1 MSTVPLGGQVVPD
14 PGRPGS
20 FLVQVGGADQSHVD
34 VQDPT
39 HLEFPYVRRMGD
51 VLDALPPMTQDR
63 RRRVV
68 HVGGAGMTLARYVS
82 ATRPGTAQVVLEPD
96 TALTAQVREHLPLPR
111 GSGIKVR
118 PVDGRSGIAA
128 LGDGSADVV
137 VVDAFVGA
145 QVPAELVTLAFLAD
159 VHRALRPD
167 GLLLMNVGDR
177 APFVWTGRL
186 LAGIERV
193 FAEAVVAAEP
203 ATLKGRRPGNLL
215 VVAGSTSVPWR
226 TVSAHAARQ
235 PFGYRVVPPDGLR
248 SRFGAPPPFTD
259 EDTEPSPAPPSGA
272 TFFA

>member
-1 MSTVPLGGQVVPD
+1 MSAPGDAGPVVPD

-34 VQDPT
+34 LQDPT

-51 VLDALPPMTQDR
+51 VLDALPALAQDR

-68 HVGGAGMTLARYVS
+68 HVGGAGMTLARYVC

-96 TALTAQVREHLPLPR
+96 EALTAEVREHLPLPR
-111 GSGIKVR
+111 GSGVKVR
-118 PVDGRSGIAA
+118 PADGRSGIAA
-128 LGDGSADVV
+128 MVDGYADVV
-137 VVDAFVGA
+137 VVDAFDGA
-145 QVPAELVTLAFLAD
+145 QVPAELVALEFLVD
-159 VHRALRPD
+159 LHRVLRAD

-177 APFVWTGRL
+177 APFAWTGRL
-186 LAGIERV
+186 LAGIEKV

-226 TVSAHAARQ
+226 TVSDQAARQ

-248 SRFGAPPPFTD
+248 SRFGAPDPFTD
-259 EDTEPSPAPPSGA
+259 ADTAPSPAPPSGA

>member
-1 MSTVPLGGQVVPD
+1 MSAAPDDGPVVPD

-34 VQDPT
+34 LQDPT
-39 HLEFPYVRRMGD
+39 HLEFPYVRRIGD
-51 VLDALPPMTQDR
+51 VIDVLPDLPEAG

-82 ATRPGTAQVVLEPD
+82 ATLPGTAQVVLEPD
-96 TALTAQVREHLPLPR
+96 AALTAAVRSHLPLPPR
-111 GSGIKVR
+111 SGIKVR
-118 PVDGRSGIAA
+118 PVDGRTGIAA
-128 LGDGSADVV
+128 MADGYADVV

-145 QVPAELVTLAFLAD
+145 QVPAELVSLEFLRE
-159 VHRALRPD
+159 VHRVLRTD

-177 APFVWTGRL
+177 APFAWTARL
-186 LAGIERV
+186 LAGIGDTFV
-193 FAEAVVAAEP
+193 EAAVAAEP

-215 VVAGSTSVPWR
+215 VVAGSAVPWR

-248 SRFGAPPPFTD
+248 SRFGAPAPFTD
-259 EDTEPSPAPPSGA
+259 GDTEPSPAPPSGA